1 MKFSVG
7 KQKEKCVCLTVFV
20 CILSFFSGAVAAESL
35 SSTAQKFYYGIG
47 APKNIQKAFTL
58 YLKAAQRG
66 DVNAMF
72 IVGGLYMQGQGT
84 SVNQAEAFKWLY
96 KAALNG
102 RSSKE
107 SQRILAHF
115 FISGKNVPQNYSE
128 ALHWYEAAA
137 ENGDPEA
144 QSELAFLYFSG
155 KVVDRD
161 YDKAFYWFD
170 IAARNGYTL
179 AQYNMGILWY
189 TGNGVSG
196 VDMVKAYAWFNL
208 AAANGHSNGASAKSF
223 LESILS
229 EEELL
234 TAQDLSTK
242 LYREIERVQ
251 KQPQK

>member
-1 MKFSVG
+1 MKFPAG
-7 KQKEKCVCLTVFV
+7 KYKILYTYVTVLICVLG
-20 CILSFFSGAVAAESL
+20 FSLNAVSAESL

-47 APKNIQKAFTL
+47 APKNLHKAFTL
-58 YLKAAQRG
+58 YLKAARKG
-66 DVNAMF
+66 DVDAMF

-107 SQRILAHF
+107 SQRILAQF
-115 FISGKNVPQNYSE
+115 FISGKNVPQNYKE
-128 ALHWYEAAA
+128 ALHWYKTAA

-155 KVVDRD
+155 KAVERN
-161 YDKAFYWFD
+161 YDKAFYWFG
-170 IAARNGYTL
+170 IAAKNGYSL

-189 TGNGVSG
+189 TGNGVPG

-208 AAANGHSNGASAKSF
+208 AAANGHSNGAAAKSF

-229 EEELL
+229 GDELSK
-234 TAQDLSTK
+234 AQDLSTK
-242 LYREIERVQ
+242 FYREIKMVQ
-251 KQPQK
+251 REPHK